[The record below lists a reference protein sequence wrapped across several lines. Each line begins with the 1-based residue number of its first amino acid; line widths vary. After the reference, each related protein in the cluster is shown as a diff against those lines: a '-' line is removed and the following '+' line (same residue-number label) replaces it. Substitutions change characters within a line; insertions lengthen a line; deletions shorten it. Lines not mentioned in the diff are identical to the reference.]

1 VRKPKKKKKA
11 KKTGRT
17 MINDPLAADLANEAN
32 KNLHT
37 DHERQRIE
45 EMKNGTS
52 SPLIHLEAS
61 EESDFEAKLN
71 NLKGT
76 FPC

>member
-1 VRKPKKKKKA
+1 
-11 KKTGRT
+11 

-37 DHERQRIE
+37 DNERQRIE

-52 SPLIHLEAS
+52 APLTNLEAS
-61 EESDFEAKLN
+61 DESDFEAKLN

-76 FPC
+76 VPS